1 MAHKFGCIIVANMS
15 SVKPSATGALRLAVI
30 QSCASPDTLQT
41 LEGLRS
47 QIQTAAQAGAQVI
60 ALPEACEFLH
70 PDTDNAAFELHAR
83 PPAEHP
89 AVLALT
95 AAARDTRAWLLV
107 GSLSVRA
114 ESGKLANR
122 SFVLSPT
129 GEVHATYDKIN
140 LFDAAPGE
148 TENLESRVYARG
160 TTARVVDLGLARVG
174 LSICYD
180 VRFPQ
185 LYRALAQAGAQ
196 ILAVPAAFMQVT
208 GEAHWHALLR
218 ARAIETGCFVVAAA
232 QCGVPHAGR
241 ASYGHSLVV
250 NPWGEVLA
258 EAAQEP
264 CVLIVDLD
272 LAETTQA
279 RRRIPSIHQ
288 NYGFEVIAS

>member
-1 MAHKFGCIIVANMS
+1 MIVANMS
-15 SVKPSATGALRLAVI
+15 NVKPSSIDTLRLAVI
-30 QSCASPDTLQT
+30 QSCASPDTQQT
-41 LEGLRS
+41 LDDLRS

-70 PDTDNAAFELHAR
+70 PDNAAFELHAR
-83 PPAEHP
+83 PPAEHSG
-89 AVLALT
+89 VLALA
-95 AAARDTRAWLLV
+95 AAARDAGVWLLV

-129 GEVHATYDKIN
+129 GKVHATYDKIN

-148 TENLESRVYARG
+148 KENLESRVYARG

-232 QCGVPHAGR
+232 QCGIPHAGR

-264 CVLIVDLD
+264 CILIVDLD
-272 LAETTQA
+272 LAEITQA

-288 NYGFEVIAS
+288 NYSFEVIAS